1 MRDET
6 ERKAAVRERYL
17 ARTGIGASVHG
28 RLFTPRARGGGPGF
42 AAEKKAGWSGGML
55 GRARLFVCV
64 SHGIVL
70 AYIHA

>member
-42 AAEKKAGWSGGML
+42 AAEKKAGRHRGEYRE
-55 GRARLFVCV
+55 GRGFSFVFRTELC
-64 SHGIVL
+64 
-70 AYIHA
+70 